1 MLFLDRKPSAGK
13 SSSASVKVS
22 ARARADRI
30 PERRRHRSAADPSWP
45 PASALAGG
53 RRGSAGACPRG
64 RTGRPRDHALATPA
78 AASRGLRTPCA
89 RVDGTGSGGCGF
101 RVWEDRSV
109 LISRP
114 LPPSNSLI
122 PIAENAESISHVFPI
137 MSSNPFGG
145 SSFFMGTWF
154 PSRGVDP
161 TVPEPRCLPR
171 DGGGLGFPK
180 VDHPFYG
187 KEVNR
192 SKPFHYKPWFLLS
205 DN

>member
-1 MLFLDRKPSAGK
+1 MHVLGRTGSRSAAATAAPQTPRGRPLLPWL
-13 SSSASVKVS
+13 AGGGAQQ
-22 ARARADRI
+22 ARARAGG
-30 PERRRHRSAADPSWP
+30 
-45 PASALAGG
+45 LAGHVTTLWPRPPPPHVVSG
-53 RRGSAGACPRG
+53 HHVREWMEQGA
-64 RTGRPRDHALATPA
+64 A
-78 AASRGLRTPCA
+78 
-89 RVDGTGSGGCGF
+89 GCGI